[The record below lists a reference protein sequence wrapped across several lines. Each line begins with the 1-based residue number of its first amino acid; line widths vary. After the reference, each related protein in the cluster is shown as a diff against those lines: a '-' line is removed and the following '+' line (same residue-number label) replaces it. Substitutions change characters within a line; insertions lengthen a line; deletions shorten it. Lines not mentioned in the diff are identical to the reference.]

1 MKDAMKIEKKWW
13 VKGLLFENCNCQ
25 IVCQGHV
32 SYRQL
37 CNYKQCIGHWAIHIE
52 EGRFSNVALNDLN
65 VIILYITPQL
75 MFNGGWTETLYIDER
90 ANEAQRLAIERI
102 LMGQEGGP
110 WVILSRFVAKRHPTR
125 YLPIHFEDQ
134 GRKKRMWVEGIFN
147 TTIENIR
154 GQERSRDVMIVN
166 MFNQIHSSPQVIA
179 SGETWCEDGEH
190 VLSIKGTH
198 ALYSNFSWAVE

>member
-1 MKDAMKIEKKWW
+1 MVMCHTDSFATM
-13 VKGLLFENCNCQ
+13 
-25 IVCQGHV
+25 
-32 SYRQL
+32 
-37 CNYKQCIGHWAIHIE
+37 
-52 EGRFSNVALNDLN
+52 SNVS
-65 VIILYITPQL
+65 VT
-75 MFNGGWTETLYIDER
+75 GRSTLKR

-102 LMGQEGGP
+102 LTGQEGGP

-154 GQERSRDVMIVN
+154 GQERSREVMIVN